1 MLTDRK
7 RAEERTGV
15 QTSMPYGGDFDLQS
29 DFVMVYR
36 LNDTTAERVRQYRE
50 RGFVVHLMT
59 GVSWGTYN
67 DYRDGE
73 FDGRDHWDEGQVRMD
88 GEMVQHGSERNPYM
102 IPSVAFADYL
112 SEKLKPAVDAG
123 VEAIHM
129 EEPEIWVFSG
139 YSEWFKREYE
149 LYYREPWQPPH
160 ESADAYYRAN
170 KLKVYLYTRALGRI
184 ADAVKE
190 YALRTRGKSIRF
202 YVPTHSLINYTQY
215 GISSPESMLLD
226 LPGIDGYIAQVWSDT
241 SRVPNVYHGEK
252 KQRVFE
258 SAMLEYGAMQELT
271 RGTGRTMWLLQDP
284 ISDRKCFT
292 WDFYRSCYL
301 EGLTAALL
309 QPEVSQYEICPWPN
323 RVMTGR
329 YPEPDGEPIP
339 ASYVTTLLSTTQA
352 LRDMDQPYEWLGDE
366 ACVGVMVSDTMLYQR
381 TYGYG
386 YDPGIRFAE
395 FGEES
400 NASSFYGLSLP
411 LLHRGIRALPIQMEN
426 IRRFPGYLDGQTMIA
441 LSYEFMKPESPDI
454 HYALAGW
461 VREGGALALVG
472 DGSDPFGRIRHWWNT
487 GRLRYDTPMQH
498 LTDALGL
505 GREPEEGVH
514 AVGKGFVAILRV
526 HPAQIAYDAETEE
539 HYAALLRE
547 CRRRMNRPAFRE
559 KNYFALRRGPYV
571 IAAAMADSAATE
583 SFSLKGR
590 FVRLDRPELPVVDEI
605 APKGGEYVLAADL
618 DRYEPAV
625 CLVGSAGRV
634 EDYSLTEGCLTFS
647 VHGPTGARCAL
658 RFKGPRPTRVE
669 LNGADTPFEYD
680 AFGGTLLIR
689 LAGDPNGARVVVT
702 WPSA

>member
-7 RAEERTGV
+7 RTEERTGV
-15 QTSMPYGGDFDLQS
+15 QTSMPYGGDYDLQS

-59 GVSWGTYN
+59 GVSWGSYN

-73 FDGRDHWDEGQVRMD
+73 FDGREHWDEGQVRMD

-102 IPSVAFADYL
+102 IPSVAFSDYL

-149 LYYREPWQPPH
+149 LYYKEPWRPPH
-160 ESADAYYRAN
+160 ESADAYYRTN
-170 KLKVYLYTRALGRI
+170 KLKAYLYTRAIGRI

-190 YALRTRGKSIRF
+190 YALRTRGRSIRF

-226 LPGIDGYIAQVWSDT
+226 LPGVDGYIAQVWSDT
-241 SRVPNVYHGEK
+241 SRVPNVYLGEK

-292 WDFYRSCYL
+292 WDFYRDCYL
-301 EGLTAALL
+301 EGVTAALL
-309 QPEVSQYEICPWPN
+309 QPEVSQYEICPWPH
-323 RVMTGR
+323 RVITGR
-329 YPEPDGEPIP
+329 YPEPEGEPIP
-339 ASYVTTLLSTTQA
+339 ASYVTMLLSITQT
-352 LRDMDQPYEWLGDE
+352 LRDMDQPYEWLGDD

-386 YDPGIRFAE
+386 YNPGIRFAE
-395 FGEES
+395 YGEES
-400 NASSFYGLSLP
+400 NASGFYGLSLP
-411 LLHRGIRALPIQMEN
+411 LLHRGIRALPIQLEN
-426 IRRFPGYLDGQTMIA
+426 IRRFPGYLDGQNMIV
-441 LSYEFMKPESPDI
+441 LSYEFMKPESPDV

-461 VREGGALALVG
+461 VRGGGALVLAG
-472 DGSDPFGRIRHWWNT
+472 DGSDPFRCIRHWWNT
-487 GRLRYDTPMQH
+487 GRMTYDAPLQH
-498 LTDALGL
+498 LTDTLGL
-505 GREPEEGVH
+505 GREPREGVY
-514 AVGKGFVAILRV
+514 AVGEGVVAVLRV
-526 HPAQIAYDAETEE
+526 HPAQIAYDAQTEE
-539 HYAALLRE
+539 RYMALLRE
-547 CRRRMNRPAFRE
+547 CRARMGLSPFHE

-571 IAAAMADSAATE
+571 IAAAMNDSGAE
-583 SFSLKGR
+583 EGFSLRGR
-590 FVRLDRPELPVVDEI
+590 FVFLDRPELPVIDEI
-605 APKGGEYVLAADL
+605 APKKGEYVIAVDL
-618 DRYEPAV
+618 DRCEAPV
-625 CLVGSAGRV
+625 CLVASAGRV
-634 EDYSLTEGCLTFS
+634 ENYKQAEGRLSFS
-647 VHGPTGARCAL
+647 VHGPTGAQCAL
-658 RFKGPRPTRVE
+658 RFKGPKPQRVE
-669 LNGADTPFEYD
+669 IDGREAPFEYD
-680 AFGGTLLIR
+680 AFGGTFLIH
-689 LAGDPNGARVVVT
+689 LTGNPDGARVIVT
-702 WPSA
+702 LL

>member
-7 RAEERTGV
+7 RTEERTGV
-15 QTSMPYGGDFDLQS
+15 QTSMPYGGDYDLQS

-59 GVSWGTYN
+59 GVSWGSYN

-73 FDGRDHWDEGQVRMD
+73 FDGREHWDEGQVRMD

-102 IPSVAFADYL
+102 IPSVAFSDYL

-149 LYYREPWQPPH
+149 LYYKEPWRPPH
-160 ESADAYYRAN
+160 ESADAYYRTN
-170 KLKVYLYTRALGRI
+170 KLKAYLYTRAIGRI

-190 YALRTRGKSIRF
+190 YALRTRGRSIRF

-226 LPGIDGYIAQVWSDT
+226 LPGVDGYIAQVWSDT
-241 SRVPNVYHGEK
+241 SRVPNVYLGEK

-292 WDFYRSCYL
+292 WDFYRDCYL
-301 EGLTAALL
+301 EGVTAALL
-309 QPEVSQYEICPWPN
+309 QPEVSQYEICPWPH
-323 RVMTGR
+323 RVITGQ
-329 YPEPDGEPIP
+329 YPEPEGEPIP
-339 ASYVTTLLSTTQA
+339 ASYVTMLLSITQA
-352 LRDMDQPYEWLGDE
+352 LRDMDQPYEWLGDD

-386 YDPGIRFAE
+386 YNPGIRFAE
-395 FGEES
+395 YGEES
-400 NASSFYGLSLP
+400 NASGFYGLSLP
-411 LLHRGIRALPIQMEN
+411 LLHRGIRALPIQLEN
-426 IRRFPGYLDGQTMIA
+426 IRRFPGYLDGQNMIV
-441 LSYEFMKPESPDI
+441 LSYEFMKPESPDV

-461 VREGGALALVG
+461 VRGGGALVLAG
-472 DGSDPFGRIRHWWNT
+472 DGSDPFRCIRHWWNT
-487 GRLRYDTPMQH
+487 GRMTYDAPLQH
-498 LTDALGL
+498 LTDTLGL
-505 GREPEEGVH
+505 GREPREGVY
-514 AVGKGFVAILRV
+514 AVGEGVVAVLRV
-526 HPAQIAYDAETEE
+526 HPAQIAYDAQTEE
-539 HYAALLRE
+539 RYMALLRE
-547 CRRRMNRPAFRE
+547 CRARMGLFTFHE

-571 IAAAMADSAATE
+571 IAAAMNDSGAE
-583 SFSLKGR
+583 EGFSLRGR
-590 FVRLDRPELPVVDEI
+590 FVFLDRPELPVIDEI
-605 APKGGEYVLAADL
+605 APKKGEYVIAVDL
-618 DRYEPAV
+618 DRCEAPV
-625 CLVGSAGRV
+625 CLVASAGRV
-634 EDYSLTEGCLTFS
+634 ENYKQAEGRLSFS
-647 VHGPTGARCAL
+647 VHGPTGAQCAL
-658 RFKGPRPTRVE
+658 RFKGPKPQRVE
-669 LNGADTPFEYD
+669 IDGREAPFEYD
-680 AFGGTLLIR
+680 AFGGTFLIH
-689 LAGDPNGARVVVT
+689 LTGNPDGARVIVT
-702 WPSA
+702 LL